1 MARPAIRARTKPI
14 AKHAVKSSPNP
25 MNKPL
30 PETTPHTRTDR
41 AEDATC
47 RTVPKT
53 PHVVAAVAFDGISPF
68 HLSVPCVVFAE
79 DRSDGG
85 VLGFEFRVCSID
97 AGPLST
103 TAGFSIAAPHGLD
116 ALADA
121 DTIIV
126 PTWRDPD
133 EAPPAALLDALR
145 AAHARGAQ
153 LVGLCLGAYVLAAAG
168 LLDGR
173 PATTHWAWAADFAQR
188 FPHVKVDPQVL
199 YVDDGDILTS
209 AGTAAG
215 LDCCLHVVRKLC
227 GAESANYIAR
237 RLVVSPHRQG
247 GQAQFV
253 QQPIPPDMR
262 GNRLSALLDWVNGSL
277 DAPHTLD
284 SLAARAAMSRRTF
297 TRHFKAATGTTVSA
311 WLLAQRLARAQQLLE
326 SSDES
331 IETIAAMAGFGS
343 TASLRQHFTDAFRT
357 SPSAWRR
364 DFRGV

>member
-1 MARPAIRARTKPI
+1 MARSAVRAAATPASKAASKPAKRRTSRAR
-14 AKHAVKSSPNP
+14 
-25 MNKPL
+25 
-30 PETTPHTRTDR
+30 PERQETQ
-41 AEDATC
+41 TC
-47 RTVPKT
+47 RTAPKT

-97 AGPLST
+97 PGPLAT
-103 TAGFSIAAPHGLD
+103 TAGFSIAATHGLD

-133 EAPPAALLDALR
+133 ETPPGALLDALR

-173 PATTHWAWAADFAQR
+173 AATTHWAWAADFARR
-188 FPHVKVDPQVL
+188 FPNVKVDPQVL

-227 GAESANYIAR
+227 GAQRANYIAR
-237 RLVVSPHRQG
+237 RLVVPPHRQG
-247 GQAQFV
+247 GQAQYV
-253 QQPIPPDMR
+253 QQPMPPDLR
-262 GNRLSALLDWVNGSL
+262 GDRLSALLDWVHGTL

-284 SLAARAAMSRRTF
+284 SLAGRAAMSRRTF

-326 SSDES
+326 STDES
-331 IETIAAMAGFGS
+331 IESIAGMAGFGS

-364 DFRGV
+364 EFRGV

>member
-1 MARPAIRARTKPI
+1 MARSAVRTAATPVSKAASKPAKQRTSRA
-14 AKHAVKSSPNP
+14 SPQRQ
-25 MNKPL
+25 
-30 PETTPHTRTDR
+30 ETQ
-41 AEDATC
+41 TC
-47 RTVPKT
+47 RTAPKT

-97 AGPLST
+97 PGPLST
-103 TAGFSIAAPHGLD
+103 TAGFSIAATHGLD

-133 EAPPAALLDALR
+133 EAPPTALLDALR

-173 PATTHWAWAADFAQR
+173 PATTHWAWAADFARR
-188 FPHVKVDPQVL
+188 FPDVKVDPQVL

-227 GAESANYIAR
+227 GAQSANYIAR
-237 RLVVSPHRQG
+237 RLVVPPHRQG
-247 GQAQFV
+247 GQAQYV
-253 QQPIPPDMR
+253 QQPMPPDLR
-262 GNRLSALLDWVNGSL
+262 GDRLSALLDWVNGTL

-284 SLAARAAMSRRTF
+284 SLADRAAMSRRTF

-326 SSDES
+326 STDES
-331 IETIAAMAGFGS
+331 IESIAGMAGFGS

-364 DFRGV
+364 EFRGV